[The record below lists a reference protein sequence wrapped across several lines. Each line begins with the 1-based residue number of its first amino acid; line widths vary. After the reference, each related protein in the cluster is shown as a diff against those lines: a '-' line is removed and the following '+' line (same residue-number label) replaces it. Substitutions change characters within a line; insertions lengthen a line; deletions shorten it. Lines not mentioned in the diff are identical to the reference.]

1 MTTNSDVNLEYT
13 GERHIA
19 GQVGVEM
26 LPFAN
31 LEHMIRY
38 AFVAPFIQGK
48 RVLDVSCG
56 SGYGTQYLALQ
67 GATQVVGVDIDQE
80 SIEFAQKF
88 HQHPA
93 ITYIQS
99 DAHHIQ
105 ELADASFDV
114 VISFETVE
122 HVERPRDFLFELKRL
137 LKADGQAFIS
147 CPNDYRVSPWI
158 SEFHLHKFR
167 FSEFRD
173 LMVSIFGETVF
184 LGQHH
189 TLASC
194 LFKPTITSEKFS
206 QFEAYRDSSLSPKFD
221 KYYVEHISGIENAD
235 GYIGVV
241 GTDISLV
248 GNSLSISQDAFQIV
262 MKSELESQQKSLEGA
277 KKVQEFQDQ
286 AKADLLNYEA
296 EYQRNLEY
304 YQKKYQSEIEI
315 NQREIEINQQKLQV
329 QLDTAY
335 ADIQSKQNLINI
347 LEEKVKILEERHG
360 QLLRDKTYLENVAS
374 TSRIPM
380 VQTQQELLQAQ
391 ARITAMETSK
401 FWQIRKSWFQ
411 FKRSL
416 NLPGADKE

>member
-1 MTTNSDVNLEYT
+1 MTTNSDINLEYT

-48 RVLDVSCG
+48 RVLDISCG

-67 GATQVVGVDIDQE
+67 GATEVVGVDIDQE

-88 HQHPA
+88 HPHPA
-93 ITYIQS
+93 ISYIQS
-99 DAHHIQ
+99 DAHHVK

-114 VISFETVE
+114 IISFETVE
-122 HVERPRDFLFELKRL
+122 HVEIPRDFLFELKRL
-137 LKADGQAFIS
+137 LKAEGQLFVS

-173 LMVSIFGETVF
+173 LMVSIFGEAVF

-194 LFKPTITSEKFS
+194 LFKPTVTSEKSS
-206 QFEAYRDSSLSPKFD
+206 QFEAYKDSSLSPKFD
-221 KYYVEHISGIENAD
+221 KFYVEHISGIENAD
-235 GYIGVV
+235 GYIGII
-241 GTDISLV
+241 GTDISLI
-248 GNSLSISQDAFQIV
+248 GNSLSISQDAFQTV
-262 MKSELESQQKSLEGA
+262 MKSETESQQNSLQAANNVEECQAQAQVELLKS
-277 KKVQEFQDQ
+277 QT
-286 AKADLLNYEA
+286 

-304 YQKKYQSEIEI
+304 YQKKYQSEIDI
-315 NQREIEINQQKLQV
+315 NQREIEINQQKLQI
-329 QLDTAY
+329 QLETAY
-335 ADIQSKQNLINI
+335 AEIKSKQNLIDI
-347 LEEKVKILEERHG
+347 LEEKIKIIEERHG
-360 QLLRDKTYLENVAS
+360 QLLRDKTYLESVAS
-374 TSRIPM
+374 TSIIPIAHI
-380 VQTQQELLQAQ
+380 QQELHQAQ

-401 FWQIRKSWFQ
+401 FWRIRKSWFQ

>member
-1 MTTNSDVNLEYT
+1 MTTNSDINLEYT

-48 RVLDVSCG
+48 RVLDISCG
-56 SGYGTQYLALQ
+56 SGYGTQYLAIQ
-67 GATQVVGVDIDQE
+67 GASEVVGVDIDKE

-88 HQHPA
+88 HQHPVVS
-93 ITYIQS
+93 YIQS
-99 DAHHIQ
+99 DAHHVK

-114 VISFETVE
+114 IISFETIE
-122 HVERPRDFLFELKRL
+122 HVEKPRDFLFELRRL
-137 LKADGQAFIS
+137 LKSDGQAFIS

-158 SEFHLHKFR
+158 SEFHIHKFR

-173 LMVSIFGETVF
+173 LIVSIFGEAAF

-189 TLASC
+189 TLATC
-194 LFKPTITSEKFS
+194 LFKPTITSEKAS
-206 QFEAYRDSSLSPKFD
+206 QFEAYKDSSISPKFD
-221 KYYVEHISGIENAD
+221 QYYVEHISGIENAD
-235 GYIGVV
+235 GYIGIV
-241 GTDISLV
+241 GTDISLIS
-248 GNSLSISQDAFQIV
+248 NSISISQDAFQMV
-262 MKSELESQQKSLEGA
+262 MKSEFESQQKSLEA
-277 KKVQEFQDQ
+277 VKSIQECQDKTQ
-286 AKADLLNYEA
+286 AELLTIQA

-304 YQKKYQSEIEI
+304 HQKNYQSEIAI
-315 NQREIEINQQKLQV
+315 NQREVEINQQKLQV
-329 QLDTAY
+329 QLENAY
-335 ADIQSKQNLINI
+335 ADIQSKQNLIDI

-360 QLLRDKTYLENVAS
+360 QLLRDKTYLESVAN
-374 TSRIPM
+374 TYINPIAH
-380 VQTQQELLQAQ
+380 TQQALAEAQ

-411 FKRSL
+411 IKRSL
-416 NLPGADKE
+416 NLPGADQE

>member
-1 MTTNSDVNLEYT
+1 MTTNSDINLEYT

-48 RVLDVSCG
+48 RVLDISCG

-67 GATQVVGVDIDQE
+67 GATQVVGVDIDRE

-93 ITYIQS
+93 ISYIQS
-99 DAHHIQ
+99 DAHHVQ

-122 HVERPRDFLFELKRL
+122 HVQRPRDFLFELRRL
-137 LKADGQAFIS
+137 LKPDGQAFIS

-173 LMVSIFGETVF
+173 LMVSIFGEAVF

-189 TLASC
+189 TLATC
-194 LFKPTITSEKFS
+194 LFKPTVTSEKSS
-206 QFEAYRDSSLSPKFD
+206 QFEAYKDSSISPKFD

-235 GYIGVV
+235 GYIGIV
-241 GTDISLV
+241 GTDISLI

-262 MKSELESQQKSLEGA
+262 MKSEFEMREKCLQAAQSI
-277 KKVQEFQDQ
+277 QDYQDKAQ
-286 AKADLLNYEA
+286 AELLNYQA
-296 EYQRNLEY
+296 EYQRNIEY
-304 YQKKYQSEIEI
+304 YQKKSQSEIDI
-315 NQREIEINQQKLQV
+315 NQREIEVNQQKLQV
-329 QLDTAY
+329 QLETAY
-335 ADIQSKQNLINI
+335 ADIQSKQNLIDI

-360 QLLRDKTYLENVAS
+360 QLLRDKTYLESVTS
-374 TSRIPM
+374 TSITPIAN
-380 VQTQQELLQAQ
+380 TQQALIQAQ

-411 FKRSL
+411 LKRSL